1 MFGRKD
7 IKDLDWYSRAF
18 SAAIYENQKKVAAI
32 TEFLGIFYETRP
44 ANNESL
50 VAKDIKL
57 RPVPFKADSSPGLY
71 YKTEGVPCGTEPH
84 KPFAWINGIEI
95 TKSDLAVLVKCGVPF
110 KIEYSDTMAKK
121 KGK

>member
-1 MFGRKD
+1 MFGRKKEMD
-7 IKDLDWYSRAF
+7 RTIRLLNDFLL
-18 SAAIYENQKKVAAI
+18 INEKKIAAI

-44 ANNESL
+44 ANNETL

-110 KIEYSDTMAKK
+110 KIEYSDTIAKK

>member
-1 MFGRKD
+1 MFGRKKEMD
-7 IKDLDWYSRAF
+7 RTIRLLNDFLL
-18 SAAIYENQKKVAAI
+18 INEKKIAAI

-44 ANNESL
+44 ANNETL

-121 KGK
+121 KGKK